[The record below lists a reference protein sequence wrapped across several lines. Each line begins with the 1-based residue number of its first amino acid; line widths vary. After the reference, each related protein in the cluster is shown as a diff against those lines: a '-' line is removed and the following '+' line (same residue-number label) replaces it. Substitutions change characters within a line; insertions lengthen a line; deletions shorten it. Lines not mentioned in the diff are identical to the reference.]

1 MPIAIPY
8 GHQKLILKDI
18 DAAQHVQ
25 VLEPRRTSLD
35 PVRLALAAPI
45 GSPRLRE
52 LVMPGQKIA
61 IVTSDISRP
70 CPTDR
75 MLPSVMEELGAAG
88 VLDRDVLV
96 VFGLGTHRPHTQ
108 HEREVLA
115 GPDMAARLR
124 LVDSDPADTVRVGVT
139 SRGTPIDIFRPVVE
153 SDIRVVLGNVEPHY
167 FAGFSGGLKAIVPGV
182 CSVETIRFNHAWMVD
197 PHAWAGAL
205 ENNPVRQD
213 LEEGASFLGV
223 HFMLNV
229 ILDSDKNI
237 VTAAA
242 GHPIAAHRWACQVLD
257 YMSVVEVDRKADIV
271 VISAGG
277 FPKDINLYQAHKALE
292 NAAQLIAQDGII
304 ICVAECPE
312 GFGNAIFE
320 EWMVG
325 SDPDSILERFKQGF
339 VLGGHKAA
347 SVALLQKKAQIWLVS
362 NLPDWLVRNIGMQPF
377 HEVNE
382 AFEKAL
388 SIMGDRATI
397 TVLPEGSAVV
407 IRVIE

>member
-1 MPIAIPY
+1 MPITIPY

-18 DAAQHVQ
+18 SAAQHVQ
-25 VLEPRRTSLD
+25 VLEPRRSSPD

-52 LVMPGQKIA
+52 LVTSGQKVA

-75 MLPSVMEELGAAG
+75 MLPAVMEELGAAG
-88 VLDRDVLV
+88 ILDRDVLV
-96 VFGLGTHRPHTQ
+96 VFGLGTHRSQTQ
-108 HEREVLA
+108 LEREVLA
-115 GPDMAARLR
+115 GPEMAARLR
-124 LVDSDPADTVRVGVT
+124 LVDSDPTDTVRVGIT
-139 SRGTPIDIFRPVVE
+139 SRGTPIDIFRPVYE

-197 PHAWAGAL
+197 SQSRAGSL
-205 ENNPVRQD
+205 EDNPVRQD
-213 LEEGASFLGV
+213 LEEGAAFLGV

-229 ILDSDKNI
+229 ILDGDKNI
-237 VTAAA
+237 ITAAA
-242 GHPIAAHRWACQVLD
+242 GHPVAAHRWACQVLD
-257 YMSVVEVDRKADIV
+257 HMSVVEVGRKADIV

-292 NAAQLIAQDGII
+292 NAAQLIALDGII
-304 ICVAECPE
+304 IWVAECPE

-325 SDPDSILERFKQGF
+325 SNPDSILERFKQGF

-362 NLPDWLVRNIGMQPF
+362 DWPDSLVRNIGMQPF
-377 HEVNE
+377 HEINE

-388 SIMGDRATI
+388 LVKGDHVII

-407 IRVIE
+407 PRVID

>member
-88 VLDRDVLV
+88 VLDSDVLV